1 MMKKRLSRLLAVT
14 LTVAVASTTNMMLS
28 FADETTQLTVSGNAT
43 SEDIPADQ
51 LTISDNNETDVTVM
65 GHKGKREQVLQQ
77 QAENPASEN
86 FVFTLPDAGT
96 WRYAQTFARTELFTA
111 FQNARMNPDN
121 WWSYTSVN
129 GDNYVREE
137 LPEVTNA
144 YVYDYNLEAVAM
156 QRAIELSV
164 NYAHLRPDGVTS
176 YEAYSECKSPTE
188 TADVNPYWYGT
199 NASELISY
207 LGKTAEEVVDIYME
221 EDEPA
226 GCQAHR
232 RGILDNDY
240 YRIGIGCVI
249 TDMGK
254 ILTAIEVAEDS
265 YEPEYYDEHPELYG
279 QRIPLCPESPAIDT
293 YVPVEIKMAPY
304 GCMQAEMVAL
314 RLSGTDLSLEVGQK
328 FDFGNEYFCDCTG
341 CEALWKG
348 NNPVMETW
356 YSQDESVATVSD
368 YIITAVGEGETYI
381 LSKARDGG
389 KNKYAYGII
398 PVKVTA
404 PPKQT
409 ETESENKQ
417 DNTGTNAAGDADTS
431 DAGKNT
437 DTSNSS
443 GQTTTSGSSGTDK
456 QNVATAQNAAV
467 RKQTIKVAKKFQKTY
482 TIKRTSLKKKAKTY
496 KLGTVVNGGKSHGRV
511 TYKVT
516 KYPKGGKK
524 YITVDKKGKVTIK
537 KNAKKGTYKITITVA
552 AVKGKYK
559 KATKTVTI
567 RVK

>member
-249 TDMGK
+249 TDMGE

-279 QRIPLCPESPAIDT
+279 QRIPLCSESPAIDT
-293 YVPVEIKMAPY
+293 YVPVEIKLSPRQDASIMVCALEQIYDISDIILEKGETYNLNDIYY
-304 GCMQAEMVAL
+304 GFSYGTPAL
-314 RLSGTDLSLEVGQK
+314 FKGTDAVIG
-328 FDFGNEYFCDCTG
+328 
-341 CEALWKG
+341 
-348 NNPVMETW
+348 TW
-356 YSQDESVATVSD
+356 YSSDESVATVKD
-368 YIITAVGEGETYI
+368 GIVTAVGEGTVRIQSEKTV
-381 LSKARDGG
+381 
-389 KNKYAYGII
+389 YAYA
-398 PVKVTA
+398 VVDFKVTA